1 MKNQHIELIT
11 IEKDIHKSSYNIS
24 SHHHNHYELVYYISG
39 EGNLIIDNKHY
50 KFKPSNFALATPG
63 TLHTEY
69 SSKSVSLI
77 YIGFVI
83 KDYNLS
89 SIKNGVYKCPSSV
102 PLLKLLKLIKK
113 EKEQNAF
120 YQNEMIEH
128 LLQSL
133 LVLVKRSIKMNKRKS
148 QEMEDIK
155 KYIHENIKKIN
166 LNGILVSKQ
175 FNYNY
180 DYFRK
185 AFRDY
190 THLSIS
196 DYITKEKVDLAYKLL
211 KNTNYSIKEIGE
223 KCNFSSTSHFIA
235 IFKKHFNITPKQF
248 LLNYDKNVENK

>member
-1 MKNQHIELIT
+1 MELIT

-50 KFKPSNFALATPG
+50 KFKPSNFALVTPG

-83 KDYNLS
+83 KDNNLS
-89 SIKNGVYKCPSSV
+89 SIKNGVFKCPINI
-102 PLLKLLKLIKK
+102 PLLKLLKVIRN
-113 EKEQNAF
+113 EKEQKAF
-120 YQNEMIEH
+120 YQNEIIEH
-128 LLQSL
+128 LLQAL
-133 LVLVKRSIKMNKRKS
+133 VVLVKRTIKMTKSKS
-148 QEMEDIK
+148 QEMENIK
-155 KYIHENIKKIN
+155 NYIHENIKKIN
-166 LNGILVSKQ
+166 LNGVLVAKQ

-190 THLSIS
+190 THVSIS
-196 DYITKEKVDLAYKLL
+196 DYIAKEKVDLAYKLL
-211 KNTNYSIKEIGE
+211 KSTNYSIKQIGE

-235 IFKKHFNITPKQF
+235 IFKKYYNITPKQF
-248 LLNYDKNVENK
+248 LLNYDKNTENK

>member
-11 IEKDIHKSSYNIS
+11 IEKDAHKSAYCVSP
-24 SHHHNHYELVYYISG
+24 HRHNHIELVYYISG
-39 EGNLIIDNKHY
+39 EGDIDIDSKHY
-50 KFKPSNFALATPG
+50 RFKPSNFAIVTSG

-69 SSKSVSLI
+69 SSNSVSLM
-77 YIGFVI
+77 YIGFVM
-83 KDYNLS
+83 KDFNLS
-89 SIKNGVYKCPSSV
+89 FLKNGIYKCPASV
-102 PLLKLLKLIKK
+102 PLLKLLKAIKN

-120 YQNEMIEH
+120 YQNEVIEY

-133 LVLVKRSIKMNKRKS
+133 LVLIKRSIKMTKSKS

-155 KYIHENIKKIN
+155 KYIHENIKKKN
-166 LNGILVSKQ
+166 FNGVLVAKQ

-211 KNTNYSIKEIGE
+211 KTTNYSIKQIGE
-223 KCNFSSTSHFIA
+223 KCNFSSTSHFIS
-235 IFKKHFNITPKQF
+235 IFKKYFNITPKQF